1 MRSNLRHMGE
11 RFGLARAIALPL
23 LALLLWVRVED
34 PTMIEAL
41 RLRSFDLMQKLAP
54 REVEQYPVQIVDID
68 EASIVEIGQ
77 WPWPRTILAEL
88 VDRLMASGAAVV
100 GFDILFA
107 EPDRTSPAMIAHR
120 LDGIDPATR
129 ALLESLPDHDEIF
142 AETLARCRCVLGY
155 SVLESLGVSANENPV
170 APAAVAEIGGDPRP
184 FLYPY
189 PGVLS
194 NLPALEAAAV
204 GRGLF
209 TLDPEQDGLVR
220 RVPLLMRVGDTIL
233 PALAPELLR
242 VATGQTTYAVQRNEI
257 GIETLTIAGVK
268 VPTDEQ
274 GQVWIRFGLHD
285 QARFVSAGDV
295 LAGRLAPEQIAGR
308 IVLIGTSAVG
318 LRDLRATPVDL
329 TMPGVEIHAQ
339 LIETVLAGEY
349 LRRPNFMLG
358 AELVATCI
366 FGLLLIGLVPAVRAS
381 LSFGVLAL
389 ALGGAA
395 AGSWYFFI
403 EKNLLIDPSYPAA
416 TAGMLYGLLVYLSHY
431 RTERQRRQ
439 TAEAFGRYLSPV
451 MAERVSRDRNALKLG
466 GDERVL
472 TVMFAD
478 ARGFTALSE
487 RYAGDPQ
494 TLTGIV
500 NKFLTAM
507 SDEVQSL
514 DGTVDKYM
522 GDAVMAF
529 WNAPV
534 DQPDHARVACHAA
547 LAMQSAIGRL
557 NEAWQNDPEFAEEG
571 RTPPR
576 IGVGVGINTGRC
588 VVGNMGSE
596 TRLEYSALGDPVN
609 LASRI
614 ESQTKRYSVPIIVT
628 AATEREAP
636 GLAVLEIDRIAVK
649 GKAEAVTIFALL
661 GDETRA
667 ASPSFQALRAAQASF
682 LDHYRGQR
690 WNEARRAAADLA
702 ASEPALAGLCGL
714 YAERIAVLEETPPAP
729 DWDGAYIADEK

>member
-1 MRSNLRHMGE
+1 
-11 RFGLARAIALPL
+11 
-23 LALLLWVRVED
+23 
-34 PTMIEAL
+34 
-41 RLRSFDLMQKLAP
+41 
-54 REVEQYPVQIVDID
+54 
-68 EASIVEIGQ
+68 
-77 WPWPRTILAEL
+77 
-88 VDRLMASGAAVV
+88 
-100 GFDILFA
+100 
-107 EPDRTSPAMIAHR
+107 
-120 LDGIDPATR
+120 
-129 ALLESLPDHDEIF
+129 
-142 AETLARCRCVLGY
+142 
-155 SVLESLGVSANENPV
+155 
-170 APAAVAEIGGDPRP
+170 
-184 FLYPY
+184 
-189 PGVLS
+189 
-194 NLPALEAAAV
+194 
-204 GRGLF
+204 
-209 TLDPEQDGLVR
+209 
-220 RVPLLMRVGDTIL
+220 MRVGDTIL

-257 GIETLTIAGVK
+257 GLESLTIAGVK

-285 QARFVSAGDV
+285 PARFVSASDV
-295 LAGRLAPEQIAGR
+295 LAGRLPAEQIAGR

-358 AELVATCI
+358 AELVATFI
-366 FGLLLIGLVPAVRAS
+366 FGLLLIGLVPAVRPGF
-381 LSFGVLAL
+381 SFGVLVL
-389 ALGGAA
+389 AVGGAA
-395 AGSWYFFI
+395 VGSWYFFI
-403 EKNLLIDPSYPAA
+403 EKSLLIDPSYPAA

-478 ARGFTALSE
+478 ARGFTTLSE

-500 NKFLTAM
+500 NKFLSAM
-507 SDEVQSL
+507 SDEIQTL

-529 WNAPV
+529 WNAPA
-534 DQPDHARVACHAA
+534 DQPDHALVACRAA
-547 LAMQSAIGRL
+547 LAMQAAIGRL
-557 NEAWQNDPEFAEEG
+557 NAAWQDDPDFKAEG
-571 RTPPR
+571 RIAPR
-576 IGVGVGINTGRC
+576 IGIGIGINTGRC

-614 ESQTKRYSVPIIVT
+614 ESQTKSYGVPILIT
-628 AATEREAP
+628 AATERAAP
-636 GLAVLEIDRIAVK
+636 GLAALEVDRIAVK

-661 GDETRA
+661 GDETMA
-667 ASPSFQALRAAQASF
+667 ATAEFKALRTAQADL
-682 LDHYRGQR
+682 LDHYRRQR
-690 WNEARRAAADLA
+690 WAEARAAAASIA
-702 ASEPALAGLCGL
+702 AAHPALAALCAL
-714 YAERIAVLEETPPAP
+714 YRERIGELESAELPP
-729 DWDGAYIADEK
+729 DWDGVYVAAEK

>member
-1 MRSNLRHMGE
+1 MAPIFGKLGE

-54 REVEQYPVQIVDID
+54 REAEQYPVQIVDID
-68 EASIVEIGQ
+68 EASIAEIGQ
-77 WPWPRTILAEL
+77 WPWPRTVLAEL
-88 VDRLMASGAAVV
+88 VDRLMASNAAVV
-100 GFDILFA
+100 GFDIIFA
-107 EPDRTSPAMIAHR
+107 EPDRTSPAMIAAR
-120 LDGIDPATR
+120 LDGIDQGTR
-129 ALLESLPDHDEIF
+129 TLLESLPDHDAIF
-142 AETLARCRCVLGY
+142 AETLRRCRCVLGY
-155 SVLESLGVSANENPV
+155 SVLESLGVTANDTPV

-257 GIETLTIAGVK
+257 GIESLTIAGVR

-274 GQVWIRFGLHD
+274 GQVWLRFGLHD
-285 QARFVSAGDV
+285 PARFVSASDV
-295 LAGRLAPEQIAGR
+295 LAGRVAPEQIAGR
-308 IVLIGTSAVG
+308 IVMIGTSAVG

-358 AELVATCI
+358 AELVATFI
-366 FGLLLIGLVPAVRAS
+366 FGLLLIALVPAVRPGF
-381 LSFGVLAL
+381 SFGVLVL
-389 ALGGAA
+389 AVGGAA
-395 AGSWYFFI
+395 IGSWYFFI
-403 EKNLLIDPSYPAA
+403 EKSLLIDPSYPAA

-431 RTERQRRQ
+431 RTERQRKQ

-451 MAERVSRDRNALKLG
+451 MAERVSRDRSALKLG

-478 ARGFTALSE
+478 ARGFTTLSE

-500 NKFLTAM
+500 NKFLSAM
-507 SDEVQSL
+507 SDQIQAL

-529 WNAPV
+529 WNAPA
-534 DQPDHARVACHAA
+534 DQPEHARIACRAA
-547 LAMQSAIGRL
+547 LDMQAAIGRL
-557 NEAWQNDPEFAEEG
+557 NDAWQSDPEFAGEG
-571 RTPPR
+571 KTPPR
-576 IGVGVGINTGRC
+576 IGIGIGINTGRC

-596 TRLEYSALGDPVN
+596 TRLEYSVLGDPVN

-614 ESQTKRYSVPIIVT
+614 ESQTKRYGVPIIVT
-628 AATEREAP
+628 GATERAAP

-649 GKAEAVTIFALL
+649 GKEEAVTIFALI
-661 GDETRA
+661 GDEA
-667 ASPSFQALRAAQASF
+667 V
-682 LDHYRGQR
+682 
-690 WNEARRAAADLA
+690 A
-702 ASEPALAGLCGL
+702 ASEAFHSWRDAQAALLADYRGRNWTAARQKSSALAAAHPESAAL
-714 YAERIAVLEETPPAP
+714 YRLYLERIDVLEATPPAP

>member
-1 MRSNLRHMGE
+1 MKASFRNLSE

-34 PTMIEAL
+34 PVLIEAL
-41 RLRSFDLMQKLAP
+41 RLRSFDLMQKIAP

-77 WPWPRTILAEL
+77 WPWPRTVLAEL

-107 EPDRTSPAMIAHR
+107 EPDRTSPAMIAQR
-120 LDGIDPATR
+120 LDGIDPGTR
-129 ALLESLPDHDEIF
+129 ALLESLPDHDGIF
-142 AETLARCRCVLGY
+142 AATLARCRCVLGY
-155 SVLESLGVSANENPV
+155 SVLESLGASANETPV
-170 APAAVAEIGGDPRP
+170 APAAIAEIGGDPRP

-194 NLPALEAAAV
+194 NLAPLEAAAA

-220 RVPLLMRVGDTIL
+220 RVPLLMRVGNTIL

-257 GIETLTIAGVK
+257 GLESLTIAGVK

-285 QARFVSAGDV
+285 PARFVSASDV
-295 LAGRLAPEQIAGR
+295 LAGRLPAEQLAGR

-366 FGLLLIGLVPAVRAS
+366 FGLLLIGLVPAVRPGF
-381 LSFGVLAL
+381 SFGILVLAV
-389 ALGGAA
+389 GGAA
-395 AGSWYFFI
+395 VGSWYFFS
-403 EKNLLIDPSYPAA
+403 EKSLLVDPSYPAA

-472 TVMFAD
+472 TIMFAD

-500 NKFLTAM
+500 NKFLSAM
-507 SDEVQSL
+507 SDEIQKL

-529 WNAPV
+529 WNAP
-534 DQPDHARVACHAA
+534 
-547 LAMQSAIGRL
+547 
-557 NEAWQNDPEFAEEG
+557 
-571 RTPPR
+571 
-576 IGVGVGINTGRC
+576 
-588 VVGNMGSE
+588 
-596 TRLEYSALGDPVN
+596 
-609 LASRI
+609 
-614 ESQTKRYSVPIIVT
+614 
-628 AATEREAP
+628 
-636 GLAVLEIDRIAVK
+636 
-649 GKAEAVTIFALL
+649 
-661 GDETRA
+661 
-667 ASPSFQALRAAQASF
+667 
-682 LDHYRGQR
+682 
-690 WNEARRAAADLA
+690 
-702 ASEPALAGLCGL
+702 
-714 YAERIAVLEETPPAP
+714 
-729 DWDGAYIADEK
+729 